1 MEKLKY
7 MERPDMKIAIMG
19 GAGFIG
25 SHLAHAYLN
34 AGNDVFVIDSLTS
47 GSQQVLDPR
56 ARFYHV
62 DIRDKR
68 LQDILLC
75 ERPDMVSH
83 HVTQQH
89 ETGTGAHTLA
99 DADVHVRGLINV
111 LDSCVNASVK
121 RFIFA
126 SGGNNLYG
134 RVEAEQLPLAEV
146 TPLHPRSAQDI
157 SKAAGEWYVRYYS
170 QQYGLKHTIMRY
182 ADIYGEKE
190 PLRFRHPLSYFVRM
204 LHEQQRPVIRG
215 TGNEIKDHIFIDD
228 VVEAHLYLLKEL
240 IRGENRTFHISS
252 GQGYSLKQLY
262 NVAARVQNSQLEP
275 VYIAG
280 THLVSSAIVLDNT
293 QARLALDWQP
303 QITLLEGV
311 RQATQRILQ
320 QNPKT
325 PQMVT
330 SPQLRP
336 YVIQTAESTL
346 THA

>member
-1 MEKLKY
+1 
-7 MERPDMKIAIMG
+7 MKIAIMG

-25 SHLAHAYLN
+25 SHLTHAYLN
-34 AGNDVFVIDSLTS
+34 AGNDVFVIDNLTS
-47 GSQQVLDPR
+47 GSRQVIDPR
-56 ARFYHV
+56 ARFYQV

-68 LQDILLC
+68 IQDILQC

-83 HVTQQH
+83 HATHQH

-111 LDSCVNASVK
+111 LDSCINASVK

-134 RVEAEQLPLAEV
+134 RVDAEQLPLPEI
-146 TPLHPRSAQDI
+146 TPLHPRTAQDI

-182 ADIYGEKE
+182 ADIYGEEE
-190 PLRFRHPLSYFVRM
+190 PFQFRHPLSYFIRM

-228 VVEAHLYLLKEL
+228 IVQAHLQLLKTL
-240 IRGENRTFHISS
+240 PRGENRTFHISS
-252 GQGYSLKQLY
+252 GLGYSLKQLY
-262 NVAARVQNSQLEP
+262 NIAALVQNSQIEP

-280 THLVSSAIVLDNT
+280 SHLISSAIVLDNT
-293 QARLALDWQP
+293 QAHLALTWQP
-303 QITLLEGV
+303 QTTLAEGV
-311 RQATQRILQ
+311 LQATKRILSHNQ
-320 QNPKT
+320 KV

-330 SPQLRP
+330 SAPNTPQAILVTENR
-336 YVIQTAESTL
+336 L